1 MSTET
6 GFGSVEN
13 WIFAT
18 PANAF
23 FMTFDMTGNY
33 GATYKS
39 DICINLS
46 DPTKNGQY
54 EPYESHTYS
63 LDSEVVLR
71 GVPKL
76 DSNNNLY
83 YDGDIYPADGQG
95 KRRYGLVDLGSLNWI
110 YLTNYTAFVATITGI
125 KRPSAW
131 NTTAPK
137 LSVVYKNMDFTSW
150 ESSTDN
156 LIMASPPN
164 ADTVFIKNSAYTDAA
179 TFKTAMSGVYLL
191 YELATP
197 TTFTAQPYH
206 NPQIVGDTEEF
217 VTTGIVPVGHATKYY
232 QNLRKKIES
241 LPWNFATLI
250 APTEVTNKA
259 TRNYTT
265 GSYLILNNVL
275 YKVTSNIANGGTITP
290 NTNVTA
296 TTIMAEF
303 MSL

>member
-1 MSTET
+1 MSDKKYGLYNFIAL
-6 GFGSVEN
+6 GFITNSTDVYGAIGRTNSVGIEFRLPASVEN
-13 WIFAT
+13 TNEALNAWFANHPT
-18 PANAF
+18 P
-23 FMTFDMTGNY
+23 
-33 GATYKS
+33 
-39 DICINLS
+39 I
-46 DPTKNGQY
+46 
-54 EPYESHTYS
+54 
-63 LDSEVVLR
+63 
-71 GVPKL
+71 
-76 DSNNNLY
+76 
-83 YDGDIYPADGQG
+83 
-95 KRRYGLVDLGSLNWI
+95 
-110 YLTNYTAFVATITGI
+110 
-125 KRPSAW
+125 
-131 NTTAPK
+131 
-137 LSVVYKNMDFTSW
+137 
-150 ESSTDN
+150 
-156 LIMASPPN
+156 
-164 ADTVFIKNSAYTDAA
+164 
-179 TFKTAMSGVYLL
+179 L
-191 YELATP
+191 YELSTP

-290 NTNVTA
+290 NTNCTA